1 MIRTKQILALG
12 LLLASVY
19 EASAL
24 NYDPYTPAP
33 APVLDDGW
41 AYDQI
46 NDDFTDSVDST
57 PPYSYNLAAEATFS
71 IADSFNTGDTYF
83 VYDFGSLILT
93 TSVTPGGQPFESLPF
108 EGSAAHSWGS
118 VLLSAGAHQITV
130 QGDGVSGIP
139 AGFYTRLDS
148 ASVPDAST
156 TASLL
161 GLGFVALAGVRRFVN
176 A

>member
-1 MIRTKQILALG
+1 MNHTKQILALG
-12 LLLASVY
+12 VLLASAY

-24 NYDPYTPAP
+24 NYDPFTPAP
-33 APVLDDGW
+33 APVLDAGW

-46 NDDFTDSVDST
+46 DAAATDSVDS
-57 PPYSYNLAAEATFS
+57 PYVYNLAGPANLTITDDFA
-71 IADSFNTGDTYF
+71 TGDTYF
-83 VYDFGSLILT
+83 VYDFGNPILT
-93 TSVTPGGQPFESLPF
+93 TAFAGSHGYGGQ
-108 EGSAAHSWGS
+108 GGAGYSWGT
-118 VLLSAGAHQITV
+118 VLLGAGAHHITV
-130 QGDGVSGIP
+130 QGDGVGGLS

-161 GLGFVALAGVRRFVN
+161 GLGFVALAGVRRFVK